1 MFALFPADSQWSFQ
15 MKPAVNLSI
24 LAVVYVGLVL
34 RRSRVRHR
42 VEYARILSWYVGLA
56 VIALALMSPIDAVA
70 DDQSYMMH
78 MIQHELL
85 MTVAPLLLLMGLDPQ
100 LLAPITKWI
109 FRPVMRRSGPTR
121 ALRLATMPIL
131 GLVLWGAAISLWSV
145 PIVVRLASDNE
156 NFHQFGHATSFA
168 VGMLFWGAILAPY
181 PTLHRQSTVAK
192 LWLLGAVN
200 VITGAV
206 TGVLA
211 FAPSPLYRIPYVA
224 SEHHWLGLSPLTD
237 QRLAGALMMIVC
249 MTATLAAAVWV
260 VSRTPHRRTATPTP
274 PIPRPGERWTL
285 APDP

>member
-1 MFALFPADSQWSFQ
+1 MSALIPADSQWFFQ
-15 MKPAVNLSI
+15 MKPAVNLTI
-24 LAVVYVGLVL
+24 LAVAYLGLVL

-42 VEYARILSWYVGLA
+42 VEYTRILSWYLGLA

-78 MIQHELL
+78 MLQHELL

-100 LLAPITKWI
+100 LLAPITKRI
-109 FRPVMRRSGPTR
+109 FRPVLRRSGPTR
-121 ALRLATMPIL
+121 ALRLVTLPTF
-131 GLVLWGAAISLWSV
+131 GLLLWAGAISLWSA
-145 PIVVRLASDNE
+145 PPVVKLASENE

-211 FAPSPLYRIPYVA
+211 FAPSPLYRIPYVD
-224 SEHHWLGLSPLTD
+224 SDHHWLGLSPLTD

-260 VSRTPHRRTATPTP
+260 VSRTPHCRAAMPTP
-274 PIPRPGERWTL
+274 RKLRRGERWTVT
-285 APDP
+285 PDL